1 MLNRSAEHVS
11 EVEWSTPRFEGL
23 EQRLLLTTMNVGDT
37 FIYRGSD
44 GNLVQVALESR
55 DVTGLMRETGVGR
68 IELMKWVGSR
78 AAGNVAD
85 MPGVR
90 NLGQPNMVT
99 VGGGITGGWLDGSTW
114 NMGLA
119 GVTAMAPFSNT
130 QVWTYDQ
137 VTRQVY
143 VVNPVNQTRVAAN
156 MSLIPNQAVFSMAA
170 VPPVPASPGVPAI
183 NAMLFIWGT
192 HNYAYIPAGATTATQ
207 VTLTGIFRYN
217 VVLATNTATIIPFP
231 DPTIPLKPEVD
242 TQGVPLP
249 VLTYDTGQ
257 STLYGTDGTS
267 LFTVDGWAGG
277 VSNAM
282 ALINYSTLQ
291 PLQNVTGLS
300 LHGNTLYITADGD
313 KVFSYPWYRW
323 NNPQPYAKWI
333 QTTGRTHGG
342 QDGEAPGPV
351 NGLFSTGTQPNDTLY
366 DFVRVRNQ
374 SLLRVVNAHA
384 TPNADIFSIYINRSD
399 RYTMLT
405 VTPLSEN
412 WNHRDDGLDYT
423 AALPLD
429 ILWYDTPTF
438 PAAPDFQRP
447 VTAAVSYD
455 NYPNG
460 GPPRAVNLRAPAG
473 SGAVLIGGVP
483 VWLEANTEQCVAV
496 QNVDAYGVAGV
507 LGVFPG
513 GNAYAGINMADPMP
527 PDAGANP
534 MDMGRILV
542 TGTIAGRVGVTGSL
556 DVLEAGYVWGNVRIG
571 YDVNNIIVRT
581 DYSVAPAPGHMNPVH
596 EYVDPVL
603 GLTAVAQSLVD
614 VGGTAREINIF
625 GTMYGTVNV
634 AGGLYLEARG
644 AGQVDYNGEPIWEM
658 EHKPIVDPNDP
669 FHNGNWPLAERRHW
683 TLHGEL
689 MTFNND
695 LIANPA
701 TPDAAYANA
710 QWLYNTSIIDRSGNM
725 TVWGTLGCYGAIPD
739 LMGDAYATNIR
750 VVPDDRSDV
759 YALSMMAGQTVTF
772 DGYFDHISDRRLG
785 LSFLLSG
792 MGHLEVL
799 DAAGNYLGSVGY
811 ETVEDYRGGNRP
823 FNGDVQ
829 EALAFTAPQAGV
841 YYAVVVPATE
851 FWFPYTL
858 FIDNGTLASLGAL
871 RVKGDLS
878 TSYGGSGAKNE
889 YDVAVLNG
897 NLGAVE
903 VTGNSPGTRTM
914 VIGKHDLVSFRAAE
928 IGHDAPVNS
937 NEIVSDSNIGLVQ
950 SRTSL
955 LNATIVAGATDG
967 QYNNNAYIQGVFS
980 AGYLRSSTIY
990 IGPTLLLGGLWA
1002 SGGIG
1007 VVETAGTVWGSVLIT
1022 IDGDSVIANHDSGPG
1037 ARLDMIH
1044 VGGDWGGMPPI
1055 GLPEFSHGADSDIG
1069 MVKIDGIIYTWYGEY
1084 MGELEPVTSTAGGS
1098 STVEDDGGAQLKIIP
1113 GVQVDAQGNPLAV
1126 PDPNDPAKTHTV
1138 SSTYSYFV
1146 IPVEGKTGGV
1156 LANVVINGPV
1166 SFTNLTGGNVFDVG
1180 NLDVTGF
1187 GGVAIGGI
1195 GAVNVYYVHGVN
1207 VSGFT
1212 NTTAGALVSAD
1223 FTTTLTNLAVKGNVG
1238 HITGTS
1244 KEWIPGPTAAPAA
1257 SWAGWYAN
1265 RINGVNVTGDL
1276 VQASIGGWLGD
1287 LLVSGR
1293 AGTVTVNSDKIT
1305 PGEGFDG
1312 VVGVVHATDI
1322 GLIDVGDGLADD
1334 GSGEQAMAAIMADHN
1349 ITTVRISGAGHVLNG
1364 AVLAMGDAAGLR
1376 GQPEPLPAIA
1386 NVIGTNGAIDTALIV
1401 SGGLFNFHV
1410 WQGGI
1415 LMNGWIG
1422 NVSFTGPGAQITGS
1436 EIIGAYIGKIETAGG
1451 SNGIDYGFFSAMR
1464 VGANM
1469 AGIGWVL
1476 ADGPGISYTNITS
1489 NGGRIGVVRASG
1501 PLGDVM
1507 YSQLDSTD
1515 DLEELSGR
1523 DVALNDLY
1531 IPGAIGLLKSGR
1543 DMLMNTSGVPAGT
1556 LGAIINLKV
1565 GRDFSGN
1572 TFTIASVLQSA
1583 TVGGNFSHSVLNLH
1597 GPQGTRLGLLD
1608 VVGNISGVITVA
1620 GSIGTIRS
1628 KTGLIS
1634 AAIETQKN
1642 PTSADVTEISAL
1654 NGYTGNLIV
1663 AGSLQKFTVYS
1674 NLGSDPSTLVNYLP
1688 KRIDVAGSLGY
1699 LGVKTNTSVKN
1710 APLPNMYTSLYVGGN
1725 VDAIDID
1732 GGLFADVKIDGFLG
1746 SLTVD
1751 GDVGGVF
1758 NLPAPAVVGNVLV
1771 YGSITKVL
1779 LAPGGSLV
1787 GNLTGGSIG
1796 TVNLSDKS
1804 GLPAKGNIGGN
1815 VTARN
1820 GPIGAITVAGGSIM
1834 GNVEAGGKIGKVIV
1848 SGTKGAGKVPGERVS
1863 VTGDI
1868 VARGGGIDLL
1878 TVTDGD
1884 LLGNVN
1890 AAGGDLLAL
1899 TLTNGS
1905 TQAGKTIAAGGSIL
1919 SLTVKNGTMAA
1930 NVDAGVRLDK
1940 LDLTGIA
1947 KAPAALTG
1955 NITVGTDANLLKIAG
1970 NVVGTTLWAG
1980 GMLNSLAITGSLTN
1994 ANVGSLGD
2002 MGTLSVSGDVGNT
2015 NIIGGYKA
2023 PVGLNPRLLHSS
2035 NLKSLS
2041 AGSWHGSLVALGVD
2055 PVDVIFGNGDD
2066 VAAAGISSLAKMT
2079 LKTSPAVL
2087 GQVVTDSNPGAT
2099 LPAGMAYTHVDPTP
2113 PQPPLDPAPP
2123 AGTGFLFDAKT
2134 KTAAPDGVLIKLT
2147 GPGNGSYTVAT
2158 GQIVLLGATSATKL
2172 DVSKIGADTPIH
2184 VLMGDD
2190 VNVGGLSFKGGA
2202 VLGNLQIDG
2211 AISTLTAE
2219 KVAAAAAWTLPG
2231 GVKTLTTS
2239 GDVTNAVISFGP
2251 LTGWTLSG
2259 SLTGGSLTA
2268 DSIGDLKIVGKA
2280 KPATVGNLNTPITT
2294 TLGAIRNLVVT
2305 GSVGQERPLISIPIT
2320 AHSGLA
2326 SLSVGSGLALLSV
2339 GNFVGDVLVEKGNLG
2354 KFAASVNV
2362 LGNIEAPL
2370 GSIGSVAIT
2379 NGSFGS
2385 LEADNAIR
2393 SLTGIGSYSL
2403 TGPKVA
2409 LNPPYS
2415 SGIISTDG
2423 SIGSITVTNATM
2435 YNRVRAAAGISTVT
2449 VDNLV
2454 EALLASG
2461 TDIGKVVVK
2470 GHMLR
2475 SDILAGFDPSDAG
2488 LHIAAMH
2495 DDVMNVRVDGREIPV
2510 NWLNFDTDLTNDGPN
2525 TDRIT
2530 SGNVVDVA
2538 IGGNMEAS
2546 SIVTGAGPGMDGWY
2560 GGGSDDQVRGVGY
2573 VKKVVITH
2581 LLGGNTVPTAHFGI
2595 LAAMGVPN
2603 VAYDP
2608 ASRFGNLTI
2617 GTLASWA
2624 GSPRVADVR
2633 MIENGVTIMFTN
2645 DIDFSTITTQVHD
2658 PTRPTSFHVIASQN
2672 SLFGDLDDTDITDTI
2687 PNTITY
2693 DDATDAMTLYLDD
2706 GSWATLNRVL
2716 GTGTNFLV
2724 TLDGTAVMDRH
2735 GNLLDG
2741 EFTGTFPSGDSL
2753 PGGDFRY
2760 RLAYGDIGDGGWTL
2774 PPLPPAVP
2782 TNVTDL
2788 TVGDP
2793 ILWPNQILTI
2803 NQEMGDNNVRDPGA
2817 LPTLDFD
2824 WFSVTMQPGDILYAW
2839 SPSNVLV
2846 TVTDNLGIILFPNSL
2861 SGYGYKYDAAPG
2873 DPTETLCIAV
2883 SYFGYLGPY
2892 ALNVLKFNDFN
2903 SNFNFIADDPSQ
2915 MVPGSVEATPL
2926 VWVGNTAQ
2934 PDESVQSIIAPDD
2947 VDLFSLGV
2955 LAANTKLDLALDTA
2969 LIGSRMDAKVAIF
2982 NSTGD
2987 LVGNIVFG
2995 DNPVPAPGTRPND
3008 FKISVSVT
3016 LRQSIQLPAT
3026 DTYYVAVEGLDPTT
3040 FAQAN
3045 PNRDLGMYQLVVTKT
3060 EGLPAPTFQKQLVY
3074 LDFNGGDAL
3083 FLKSDFGDK
3092 VKTRMVALSATT
3104 FGFAASQTQAMIT
3117 AALDTVKVM
3126 YAGYSNVAFTTV
3138 QPMGGSYSTL
3148 YITNE
3153 EGPMVGLLGIAQKLD
3168 TFNGDLTDN
3177 VAVFGG
3183 ELANYYNAL
3192 GGYTLQEIGHIL
3204 GNVAGHELGHIL
3216 GLQHCQ
3222 EVFGPPFEVMGY
3234 YNETEVLTFGTHS
3247 PLFPGELLIGYENS
3261 QAQLACIA

>member
-1 MLNRSAEHVS
+1 MLNRGAERAS
-11 EVEWSTPRFEGL
+11 DVEWSTPRFEGL
-23 EQRLLLTTMNVGDT
+23 EQRLLLTTMNAGDT
-37 FIYRGSD
+37 FVYRGSD
-44 GNLVQVALESR
+44 GNLVQVQLQSV
-55 DVTGLMRETGVGR
+55 DVTGQNRATGVGQ
-68 IELMKWVGSR
+68 IELMKWVGDR
-78 AAGNVAD
+78 LTGNVAD
-85 MPGVR
+85 VPGRR
-90 NLGQPNMVT
+90 NGVS
-99 VGGGITGGWLDGSTW
+99 VGADLFGEGITGGWLDGNGW
-114 NMGLA
+114 NTGLNNLTAAAAFNATNVWVYDA
-119 GVTAMAPFSNT
+119 GTKA
-130 QVWTYDQ
+130 
-137 VTRQVY
+137 VY
-143 VVNPVNQTRVAAN
+143 VVNPVTHAQVLAN
-156 MSLIPNQAVFSMAA
+156 FPGNTIPNQAVYGMA
-170 VPPVPASPGVPAI
+170 VVPAAAGNSL
-183 NAMLFIWGT
+183 LFIWGT
-192 HNYAYIPAGATTATQ
+192 TKFKYMPAGATQATE
-207 VTLTGIFRYN
+207 TTITGMFRYD
-217 VVLATNTATIIPFP
+217 VALGTNTATLRTIP
-231 DPTIPLKPEVD
+231 DPNIPGLNLPAVE
-242 TQGVPLP
+242 TQGTPLP
-249 VLTYDTGQ
+249 VLTYDTGP
-257 STLYGTDGTS
+257 STLYGTEGNN
-267 LFTVDGWAGG
+267 LYIVDGMSGG
-277 VSNAM
+277 ISRT
-282 ALINYSTLQ
+282 Y
-291 PLQNVTGLS
+291 PFHNVATNVPVTQMTGLS
-300 LHGNTLYITADGD
+300 MHDGVLYGAGDGD
-313 KVFSYPWYRW
+313 KLFTIVI
-323 NNPQPYAKWI
+323 NNITGQADCTWI
-333 QTTGRTHGG
+333 QSTGRTHGAG
-342 QDGEAPGPV
+342 AAPGPV
-351 NGLFSTGTQPNDTLY
+351 SGLFTAGTVFY
-366 DFVRVRNQ
+366 DFVDTGTIRVA
-374 SLLRVVNAHA
+374 NAHP
-384 TPNADIFSIYINRSD
+384 TRNADIFSIYINRSD
-399 RYTMLT
+399 QYTVLT

-412 WNHRDDGLDYT
+412 WDHRDINLDYT
-423 AALPLD
+423 APLPLD

-447 VTAAVSYD
+447 VTAAVSHTD
-455 NYPNG
+455 
-460 GPPRAVNLRAPAG
+460 PPAPYHINLRAPAG
-473 SGAVLIGGVP
+473 SGAVLIGGMPFAVVENPDQCMAVTTVDVYNLDPAPPVP
-483 VWLEANTEQCVAV
+483 VPPPTHHVANA
-496 QNVDAYGVAGV
+496 

-513 GNAYAGINMADPMP
+513 GDVYAGINMGGAMP
-527 PDAGANP
+527 PDAGATP

-542 TGTIAGRVGVTGSL
+542 TGTIAGRIGITGSL

-571 YDVNNIIVRT
+571 YDVNNIVVRT
-581 DYSVAPAPGHMNPVH
+581 DYCRAPVPPYMNPVH
-596 EYVDPVL
+596 ETLAVDAT
-603 GLTAVAQSLVD
+603 GLTSLATTTSQSLVD
-614 VGGTAREINIF
+614 VGGNLRELNVF
-625 GTMYGTVNV
+625 GTMYGSVNV
-634 AGGLYLEARG
+634 AGGLYLPARP
-644 AGQVDYNGEPIWEM
+644 ANRVNYNDEPIWEM
-658 EHKPIVDPNDP
+658 EHKPIVNPNDP
-669 FHNGNWPLAERRHW
+669 FYNGAWPLAIRRHW
-683 TLHGEL
+683 TTHGEL

-695 LIANPA
+695 LIATPA

-710 QWLYNTSIIDRSGNM
+710 QWLYNTSGNM
-725 TVWGTLGCYGAIPD
+725 IVWGTLGCYGLGIRPVAFDFP
-739 LMGDAYATNIR
+739 GDAYTTNAR

-772 DGYFDHISDRRLG
+772 DGYFDHIADRRLG
-785 LSFLLSG
+785 VSFLTSG
-792 MGHLEVL
+792 MGHLEVY
-799 DAAGNYLGSVGY
+799 DAAGNYVGSVGY
-811 ETVEDYRGGNRP
+811 ETVEDYRGGNRAG
-823 FNGDVQ
+823 NGVVQ

-841 YYAVVVPATE
+841 YYAVVVPATP

-858 FIDNGTLASLGAL
+858 FIDNGTPATLGAL

-878 TSYGGSGAKNE
+878 PSYAGSGAKNE

-928 IGHDAPVNS
+928 IGQDAPVNS
-937 NEIVSDSNIGLVQ
+937 NSIISDSNIGLVQ
-950 SRTSL
+950 SRTGL

-967 QYNNNAYIQGVFS
+967 QFNNNAFIQGILS
-980 AGYLRSSTIY
+980 AGYLRSSRVY
-990 IGPTLLLGGLWA
+990 VSPTLLVGGIWS

-1007 VVETAGTVWGSVLIT
+1007 VVETAGTVWGSSLFT

-1037 ARLDMIH
+1037 ARLDMLH
-1044 VGGDWGGMPPI
+1044 VGGDWGGAPPI
-1055 GLPEFSHGADSDIG
+1055 GIPEFSHGAASDIG

-1084 MGELEPVTSTAGGS
+1084 AGPLEPVTSTAGGS
-1098 STVEDDGGAQLKIIP
+1098 STVQDDGGAQIKITP
-1113 GVQVDAQGNPLAV
+1113 GMQIDAQGNPLAV
-1126 PDPNDPAKTHTV
+1126 PNPNDPTQ
-1138 SSTYSYFV
+1138 SYNPPSTYSYFV

-1166 SFTNLTGGNVFDVG
+1166 TFTNVTGGNAFDIG

-1187 GGVAIGGI
+1187 GGVAIGGV

-1238 HITGTS
+1238 HIIGTG

-1257 SWAGWYAN
+1257 SWAGWYAG
-1265 RINGVNVTGDL
+1265 RINGVSVTGDL

-1293 AGTVTVNSDKIT
+1293 AGTIIVNSDKVT

-1334 GSGEQAMAAIMADHN
+1334 GSGQQAMAAIMADHN

-1364 AVLAMGDAAGLR
+1364 AVLAVGDPAGLR
-1376 GQPEPLPAIA
+1376 GLPEPLPAIA
-1386 NVIGTNGAIDTALIV
+1386 NVIGANGAIDTALIA
-1401 SGGLFNFHV
+1401 SGPLDNFHV
-1410 WQGGI
+1410 WNGG
-1415 LMNGWIG
+1415 LQPNGWIG
-1422 NVSFTGPGAQITGS
+1422 TVSFTGPGAQITGS
-1436 EIIGAYIGKIETAGG
+1436 EIFGAYIGKIETAGG

-1469 AGIGWVL
+1469 AGVGAVL
-1476 ADGPGISYTNITS
+1476 ADGPGISFSHITS

-1501 PLGDVM
+1501 PLADVT
-1507 YSQLDSTD
+1507 SCQLDSTD

-1523 DVALNDLY
+1523 DVILNDLY
-1531 IPGAIGLLKSGR
+1531 IPGAVGKLLSRR
-1543 DMLMNTSGVPAGT
+1543 DMLMNTSGLPAGT
-1556 LGAIINLKV
+1556 LGAIIDLQA

-1572 TFTIASVLQSA
+1572 LFTIASVLQSA
-1583 TVGGNFSHSVLNLH
+1583 KVGGNFSHSTLNLH

-1634 AAIETQKN
+1634 AAISTVTN
-1642 PTSADVTEISAL
+1642 PTSADVTEIWAL
-1654 NGYTGNLIV
+1654 NGYTGNLTI
-1663 AGSLQKFTVYS
+1663 AGSLQKFTSYAS
-1674 NLGSDPSTLVNYLP
+1674 LGADPSTLASYLP

-1732 GGLFADVKIDGFLG
+1732 GSLFADIKIDGFLG
-1746 SLTVD
+1746 SLMVD
-1751 GDVGGVF
+1751 GDVGGTF

-1804 GLPAKGNIGGN
+1804 GLPAKGNIVGN
-1815 VTARN
+1815 VTAAA
-1820 GPIGAITVAGGSIM
+1820 GPIGAITVAGGSIL
-1834 GNVEAGGKIGKVIV
+1834 GNVKAGGKIGKVLV
-1848 SGTKGAGKVPGERVS
+1848 SGTKGSGKVPGERVS

-1919 SLTVKNGTMAA
+1919 SLIVKNGTMAA
-1930 NVDAGVRLDK
+1930 NIDAGVRLDK
-1940 LDLTGIA
+1940 LDLTGVA

-1980 GMLNSLAITGSLTN
+1980 GMLNSLAITGDLTN
-1994 ANVGSLGD
+1994 ASVGSLGD
-2002 MGTLSVSGDVGNT
+2002 MGTLSISGDVGNT

-2055 PVDVIFGNGDD
+2055 PVDGTFGNGDD
-2066 VAAAGISSLAKMT
+2066 LAAAGISSLAKMT
-2079 LKTSPAVL
+2079 LKTAPAVG
-2087 GQVVTDSNPGAT
+2087 GQVVTDSNPGAA
-2099 LPAGMAYTHVDPTP
+2099 LPASMVYTHVDTA
-2113 PQPPLDPAPP
+2113 QPPLDLL
-2123 AGTGFLFDAKT
+2123 GFLFDAKT

-2147 GPGNGSYTVAT
+2147 GPGNGSYTVLT
-2158 GQIVLLGATSATKL
+2158 GQIVLVGATSATKL
-2172 DVSKIGADTPIH
+2172 DVSKIGVDKPIH
-2184 VLMGDD
+2184 VLAGDD
-2190 VNVGGLSFKGGA
+2190 VNVGSLSFKGSA

-2211 AISTLTAE
+2211 AIATLSAE
-2219 KVAAAAAWTLPG
+2219 KVADAAAWTLPG
-2231 GVKTLTTS
+2231 GILKTLTTS
-2239 GDVTNAVISFGP
+2239 GDVTNAVIAVGP

-2259 SLTGGSLTA
+2259 SLVGGALTA
-2268 DSIGDLKIVGKA
+2268 DSIGDLRIVGNAKA
-2280 KPATVGNLNTPITT
+2280 TPATVGNLGTPITT
-2294 TLGAIRNLVVT
+2294 TLGAITNLVVT
-2305 GSVGQERPLISIPIT
+2305 GSVGQERPEISIPIT

-2326 SLSVGSGLALLSV
+2326 SLSVGNV
-2339 GNFVGDVLVEKGNLG
+2339 VGDVLVEKGNLG
-2354 KFAASVNV
+2354 KFAASGNV

-2370 GSIGSVAIT
+2370 GSIGSVTIT

-2385 LEADNAIR
+2385 LEADKAIR

-2403 TGPKVA
+2403 TGPKVF

-2435 YNRVRAAAGISTVT
+2435 RNRVRAAAGISTVT
-2449 VDNLV
+2449 VDNLL

-2470 GHMLR
+2470 GDMLR

-2495 DDVMNVRVDGREIPV
+2495 DNVMNVRVDGREIPV
-2510 NWLNFDTDLTNDGPN
+2510 NWQNFDTDLTNDGPN

-2538 IGGNMEAS
+2538 IGGNMYAS

-2573 VKKVVITH
+2573 IKKVVITR
-2581 LLGGNTVPTAHFGI
+2581 LLSGDNDPTAHYGI
-2595 LAAMGVPN
+2595 LAAIGMPSVK
-2603 VAYDP
+2603 YDP

-2617 GTLASWA
+2617 GMLASWA

-2645 DIDFSTITTQVHD
+2645 EIDFSTITTQVHD
-2658 PTRPTSFHVIASQN
+2658 PTRPTSFHLIVSQN
-2672 SLFGDLDDTDITDTI
+2672 SVFGDADDTDVTDTI

-2693 DDATDAMTLYLDD
+2693 DDATDAMTLRLDY
-2706 GSWATLNRVL
+2706 GSWATWNRVQNI
-2716 GTGTNFLV
+2716 GTNFLV
-2724 TLDGTAVMDRH
+2724 TLDGAAVMDRH

-2741 EFTGTFPSGDSL
+2741 EFAGNLPSGDSL

-2760 RLAYGDIGDGGWTL
+2760 RLAYGDIGDGAVPT
-2774 PPLPPAVP
+2774 PAPPAVP

-2803 NQEMGDNNVRDPGA
+2803 NQEIGDNNVRQPGA
-2817 LPTLDFD
+2817 DPKLDVD
-2824 WFSVTMQPGDILYAW
+2824 WFSVSLQPGDILYAW
-2839 SPSNVLV
+2839 SPSNVMV
-2846 TVTDNLGIILFPNSL
+2846 TVTDDTGLPLLPNSL
-2861 SGYGYKYDAAPG
+2861 SGFGYWHDAAPG
-2873 DPTETLCIAV
+2873 APPETLCVAV

-2892 ALNVLKFNDFN
+2892 SLNILKFNDFN
-2903 SNFNFIADDPSQ
+2903 SNFNADDPAQ
-2915 MVPGSVEATPL
+2915 MVPGSAEATPL

-2947 VDLFSLGV
+2947 VDLFSLGI
-2955 LAANTKLDLALDTA
+2955 LAANTKLDLTLDTI

-2987 LVGNIVFG
+2987 LVGNIAFG
-2995 DNPVPAPGTRPND
+2995 DDPVTAPGARPND
-3008 FKISVSVT
+3008 IKVNVGVT
-3016 LRQSIQLPAT
+3016 LRGSIQLPAT
-3026 DTYYVAVEGLDPTT
+3026 DTYYVAVAGMDATD
-3040 FAQAN
+3040 FALPN
-3045 PNRDLGMYQLVVTKT
+3045 PNRDLGIYQLVVTKT
-3060 EGLPAPTFQKQLVY
+3060 DGLPAPTFQKQLVY

-3083 FLKSDFGDK
+3083 FLKDDYGDK

-3117 AALDTVKVM
+3117 AALDTVKTI
-3126 YAGYSNVAFTTV
+3126 YAGYTNVAFTTV
-3138 QPMGGSYSTL
+3138 QPMGGRYSTL

-3153 EGPMVGLLGIAQKLD
+3153 EGPEVGLYGTAQDID
-3168 TFNGDLTDN
+3168 TFNGNLTDN

-3183 ELANYYNAL
+3183 ELANYYSAL
-3192 GGYTLQEIGHIL
+3192 GGYTVQEIGDIL
-3204 GNVAGHELGHIL
+3204 GNVAAHELGHIL

-3222 EVFGPPFEVMGY
+3222 EIAGPPYEVMGY
-3234 YNETEVLTFGTHS
+3234 GNETEVLTFGTHS
-3247 PLFPGELLIGYENS
+3247 PLFPEEFLIGYENS
-3261 QAQLACIA
+3261 QAQLKCIA

>member
-1 MLNRSAEHVS
+1 MLSHGAKHTSDPERNL
-11 EVEWSTPRFEGL
+11 PQFEGL
-23 EQRLLLTTMNVGDT
+23 ESRVLLTTLNAGVLPSMPDV
-37 FIYRGSD
+37 FIYRDSNGH
-44 GNLVQVALESR
+44 LVRVELASR
-55 DVTGLMRETGVGR
+55 DVTGQGRQTGVGQV
-68 IELMKWVGSR
+68 ELMKWVG
-78 AAGNVAD
+78 AAPAGNVFD
-85 MPGVR
+85 MPGRLNGVSVVPDMF
-90 NLGQPNMVT
+90 GE
-99 VGGGITGGWLDGSTW
+99 GITGGWLDGADW
-114 NMGLA
+114 NTGLSA
-119 GVTAMAPFSNT
+119 VTAMGSFSTT
-130 QVWTYDQ
+130 QVWAYDR
-137 VTRQVY
+137 VTKGMY
-143 VVNPVNQTRVAAN
+143 VINPLAHTVVAAN
-156 MSLIPNQAVFSMAA
+156 MSLLPNQNVYSMAA
-170 VPPVPASPGVPAI
+170 VPPLLGVRT
-183 NAMLFIWGT
+183 AMLFIWGT
-192 HNYAYIPAGATTATQ
+192 HKYTYLPPGATQSTET
-207 VTLTGIFRYN
+207 TITGMFRYD
-217 VVLATNTATIIPFP
+217 VVGNTATHIPVVVPDP
-231 DPTIPLKPEVD
+231 DPTKPPLIKPAAE
-242 TQGVPLP
+242 TQGTPLP
-249 VLTYDTGQ
+249 ILTWQSGQ
-257 STLYGTDGTS
+257 STLYGSDGTS
-267 LFTVDGWAGG
+267 LFTVNGMMGG
-277 VSNAM
+277 LSNAM
-282 ALINYSTLQ
+282 PLNNYSTGTALT
-291 PLQNVTGLS
+291 NVTGLS
-300 LHGNTLYITADGD
+300 MHGNLLYIAADGD
-313 KVFSYPWYRW
+313 KIFTYPQLRADGTG
-323 NNPQPYAKWI
+323 PYAKWLS
-333 QTTGRTHGG
+333 TTGRTHG
-342 QDGEAPGPV
+342 PGGGPGAV
-351 NGLFSTGTQPNDTLY
+351 SGLFSTGTAPDTLY
-366 DFVRVRNQ
+366 DFVRDGDQTLMRT
-374 SLLRVVNAHA
+374 VNAHP
-384 TPNADIFSIYINRSD
+384 TPNADIFSIYINQSD
-399 RYTMLT
+399 AYTVLT

-412 WNHRDDGLDYT
+412 WNHRDNGLDYT
-423 AALPLD
+423 APLPLD

-447 VTAAVSYD
+447 LTAAVSYD
-455 NYPNG
+455 G
-460 GPPRAVNLRAPAG
+460 DAHAVNLWAPAG
-473 SGAVLIGGVP
+473 SGALLIGGVP
-483 VWLEANTEQCVAV
+483 YTATYANPDQNIAV
-496 QNVDAYGVAGV
+496 QIVDAYGVAGP
-507 LGVFPG
+507 LGVFPRG
-513 GNAYAGINMADPMP
+513 SVYAGINMADPMP

-542 TGTIAGRVGVTGSL
+542 TGTVAGRVGVTGSL

-581 DYSVAPAPGHMNPVH
+581 DYSVAPVPNRMNPIH

-603 GLTAVAQSLVD
+603 GPMSVSQSLVN
-614 VGGTAREINIF
+614 VGGMAREINVF

-634 AGGLYLEARG
+634 AGSLYLEARG
-644 AGQVDYNGEPIWEM
+644 AGQVDYNAEPIWEM

-669 FHNGNWPLAERRHW
+669 FHNDNWPLAERRHW
-683 TLHGEL
+683 TMHGEL

-710 QWLYNTSIIDRSGNM
+710 QWLYNSSGNM
-725 TVWGTLGCYGAIPD
+725 IVWGTLGCYGAGFD
-739 LMGDAYATNIR
+739 LMGDAFATPIR

-772 DGYFDHISDRRLG
+772 DAYFVSLYGYPYHIDDRRLG
-785 LSFLLSG
+785 ESFLTSG
-792 MGHLEVL
+792 MGHLEVH
-799 DAAGNYLGSVGY
+799 DAAGNYLGSVGF
-811 ETVEDYRGGNRP
+811 ETVEDYRGGNRLG
-823 FNGDVQ
+823 NGVVQ
-829 EALAFTAPQAGV
+829 EPLAFTAPQAGV
-841 YYAVVVPATE
+841 YYAVVVPHTR

-858 FIDNGTLASLGAL
+858 FIDNGTPASLGAL
-871 RVKGDLS
+871 RVKVDLS
-878 TSYGGSGAKNE
+878 PSYGGSGAKNE

-914 VIGKHDLVSFRAAE
+914 VVGKHDLVSFRAAE
-928 IGHDAPVNS
+928 IGHEGPVNS

-990 IGPTLLLGGLWA
+990 ISPTGVLWGLWA

-1007 VVETAGTVWGSVLIT
+1007 VVETAGTVWGSVYIT

-1037 ARLDMIH
+1037 ARLDMLH

-1055 GLPEFSHGADSDIG
+1055 GVPEFSHGADSDIG

-1084 MGELEPVTSTAGGS
+1084 MGDLEPVTSTAGGS
-1098 STVEDDGGAQLKIIP
+1098 STVEDDGGAQLKITP
-1113 GVQVDAQGNPLAV
+1113 GVQVDALGNPLAV
-1126 PDPNDPAKTHTV
+1126 PDPNDPTKSYTPP
-1138 SSTYSYFV
+1138 STYSYFV

-1166 SFTNLTGGNVFDVG
+1166 SFTNLTGGNVFDIG

-1187 GGVAIGGI
+1187 GGVSIGGV

-1207 VSGFT
+1207 VNGFS
-1212 NTTAGALVSAD
+1212 NTTGGALVSAD
-1223 FTTTLTNLAVKGNVG
+1223 FTTTLANLAVKGNVG
-1238 HITGTS
+1238 HIIGTS

-1265 RINGVNVTGDL
+1265 RINGVSVTGDL

-1293 AGTVTVNSDKIT
+1293 AGTVTVDSDKIT
-1305 PGEGFDG
+1305 PGQGFDG

-1322 GLIDVGDGLADD
+1322 GLIDVGDGLVDD
-1334 GSGEQAMAAIMADHN
+1334 GSGMQAQAAIMADHN
-1349 ITTVRISGAGHVLNG
+1349 IGTVRISGAGHVLNG
-1364 AVLAMGDAAGLR
+1364 AVLAVGDGAGLR
-1376 GQPEPLPAIA
+1376 GMPEPLPAIA
-1386 NVIGTNGAIDTALIV
+1386 NVIGTNGAIDTALIA
-1401 SGGLFNFHV
+1401 SGPLDNFHAWRSGLV
-1410 WQGGI
+1410 
-1415 LMNGWIG
+1415 MSGWIG

-1436 EIIGAYIGKIETAGG
+1436 EIFAAYIGKIETAGG
-1451 SNGIDYGFFSAMR
+1451 SNGIDHGFFSAMR

-1469 AGIGWVL
+1469 AGIGAVW
-1476 ADGPGISYTNITS
+1476 ADGPGISYSNITS

-1501 PLGDVM
+1501 PLADVM
-1507 YSQLDSTD
+1507 NCQLDSTD
-1515 DLEELSGR
+1515 DLDELSGR
-1523 DVALNDLY
+1523 DVAMNDLY
-1531 IPGAIGLLKSGR
+1531 IPGAIGKLASRR
-1543 DMLMNTSGVPAGT
+1543 DMLMNTSGLPAGT
-1556 LGAIINLKV
+1556 LGAIITLDV

-1572 TFTIASVLQSA
+1572 LFTIASVLQSA
-1583 TVGGNFSHSVLNLH
+1583 KVGGNFSHSVLNLH

-1628 KTGLIS
+1628 RTGLIS
-1634 AAIETQKN
+1634 AAIETQEN

-1654 NGYTGNLIV
+1654 NGYTGSLIV
-1663 AGSLQKFTVYS
+1663 AGSLRKFTSYA
-1674 NLGSDPSTLVNYLP
+1674 NLGADPSTLANYLP

-1699 LGVKTNTSVKN
+1699 LGVRTNTSVKN

-1732 GGLFADVKIDGFLG
+1732 GSLFGDVKIDGFLG

-1751 GDVGGVF
+1751 GDVGGTF
-1758 NLPAPAVVGNVLV
+1758 NLPAPVVVGNVLV
-1771 YGSITKVL
+1771 YGSINKVL

-1804 GLPAKGNIGGN
+1804 GLPAKGNIVGA

-1820 GPIGAITVAGGSIM
+1820 GPIGAITVAGGSVL

-1848 SGTKGAGKVPGERVS
+1848 SGTKGSGKVPGERVS

-1868 VARGGGIDLL
+1868 VALGGGIDLL

-1899 TLTNGS
+1899 TVTNGS

-1940 LDLTGIA
+1940 LDLTGVA
-1947 KAPAALTG
+1947 KAPVALTG

-1994 ANVGSLGD
+1994 ASVGSLGD
-2002 MGTLSVSGDVGNT
+2002 MGKLSVSGDVGNSQ
-2015 NIIGGYKA
+2015 IIGGYKA

-2055 PVDVIFGNGDD
+2055 PVDGIFGNGDD
-2066 VAAAGISSLAKMT
+2066 LAAAGISSLAKMT
-2079 LKTSPAVL
+2079 LKTSPAVG

-2099 LPAGMAYTHVDPTP
+2099 LPASMMYTHVDTLP
-2113 PQPPLDPAPP
+2113 PPLDP
-2123 AGTGFLFDAKT
+2123 GGFLFDAKT
-2134 KTAAPDGVLIKLT
+2134 KTEALDGVLIKLT
-2147 GPGNGSYTVAT
+2147 GPGNGSYTVGT

-2172 DVSKIGADTPIH
+2172 DVSKIGVDKPIH
-2184 VLMGDD
+2184 VLVGDD
-2190 VNVGGLSFKGGA
+2190 VNVGGLSFKGSA

-2211 AISTLTAE
+2211 AISTLSAE
-2219 KVAAAAAWTLPG
+2219 KVADAAAWTLPG
-2231 GVKTLTTS
+2231 GIVKTLATS
-2239 GDVTNAVISFGP
+2239 GDVTNAVLSFGP
-2251 LTGWTLSG
+2251 LAGWTLSG
-2259 SLTGGSLTA
+2259 ALTGGSLTA
-2268 DSIGDLKIVGKA
+2268 DSIGDLRIVGNAKA
-2280 KPATVGNLNTPITT
+2280 TPATVGNLNTPITT

-2305 GSVGQERPLISIPIT
+2305 GDVGQERPQVSIPIT
-2320 AHSGLA
+2320 ARSGLA
-2326 SLSVGSGLALLSV
+2326 SLSV

-2354 KFAASVNV
+2354 KFAASSNV

-2385 LEADNAIR
+2385 LEADKAIR

-2423 SIGSITVTNATM
+2423 GIGSITVTNATM
-2435 YNRVRAAAGISTVT
+2435 RNRVRAAAGISTVT
-2449 VDNLV
+2449 VDNLL

-2461 TDIGKVVVK
+2461 VDIGKVVVK
-2470 GHMLR
+2470 GDMLR

-2495 DDVMNVRVDGREIPV
+2495 DDVMNVRIDGREIPV

-2538 IGGNMEAS
+2538 IRGNMYAS

-2573 VKKVVITH
+2573 VKKVVITGF
-2581 LLGGNTVPTAHFGI
+2581 LSGDNDPTAHYGI
-2595 LAAMGVPN
+2595 LAAIGMPN
-2603 VAYDP
+2603 VKYDP

-2645 DIDFSTITTQVHD
+2645 DIDFSTITTQMHD
-2658 PTRPTSFHVIASQN
+2658 TSRPTSFHLVVSQN
-2672 SLFGDLDDTDITDTI
+2672 SLFGDLDDTDVTDTI
-2687 PNTITY
+2687 LNTITY
-2693 DDATDAMTLYLDD
+2693 NDATDAMTLYLDD
-2706 GSWATLNRVL
+2706 GSWATLNRVQNV
-2716 GTGTNFLV
+2716 GTNFLV
-2724 TLDGTAVMDRH
+2724 TLDGAAVMDRH
-2735 GNLLDG
+2735 GNKLDG
-2741 EFTGTFPSGDSL
+2741 EFTGNFPSGDSV

-2760 RLAYGDIGDGGWTL
+2760 RLAYGDIGDGAAPAPL
-2774 PPLPPAVP
+2774 PPLVP

-2788 TVGDP
+2788 TIGDP

-2817 LPTLDFD
+2817 DPKQDVD

-2846 TVTDNLGIILFPNSL
+2846 TVTDDSGIMLFVYSL

-2873 DPTETLCIAV
+2873 DPTETLCVAV
-2883 SYFGYLGPY
+2883 SYIGYLGPY

-2903 SNFNFIADDPSQ
+2903 SNFNADDLTQ
-2915 MVPGSVEATPL
+2915 LVPGSVEATPL

-2947 VDLFSLGV
+2947 IDLFSLGA

-2995 DNPVPAPGTRPND
+2995 AEPVPTPGTRPND
-3008 FKISVSVT
+3008 FKINVSVT
-3016 LRQSIQLPAT
+3016 LRASIQLPAT
-3026 DTYYVAVEGLDPTT
+3026 DTYYVAVEGLDPTS
-3040 FAQAN
+3040 FAQPN

-3092 VKTRMVALSATT
+3092 VNTRMVALSATT

-3117 AALDTVKVM
+3117 AALDTVKVI
-3126 YAGYSNVAFTTV
+3126 YAGYSNIAFTTV

-3153 EGPMVGLLGIAQKLD
+3153 EGPFVGLWGIAQNLD

-3183 ELANYYNAL
+3183 EIANYYSAL
-3192 GGYTLQEIGHIL
+3192 GGYTVEEIGDIL

-3222 EVFGPPFEVMGY
+3222 EVFGPPYEVMGY
-3234 YNETEVLTFGTHS
+3234 GNDTEVITFGTHS
-3247 PLFPGELLIGYENS
+3247 PLFPREFLIGYENS

>member
-1 MLNRSAEHVS
+1 V
-11 EVEWSTPRFEGL
+11 
-23 EQRLLLTTMNVGDT
+23 
-37 FIYRGSD
+37 
-44 GNLVQVALESR
+44 
-55 DVTGLMRETGVGR
+55 
-68 IELMKWVGSR
+68 
-78 AAGNVAD
+78 
-85 MPGVR
+85 
-90 NLGQPNMVT
+90 
-99 VGGGITGGWLDGSTW
+99 
-114 NMGLA
+114 
-119 GVTAMAPFSNT
+119 
-130 QVWTYDQ
+130 
-137 VTRQVY
+137 
-143 VVNPVNQTRVAAN
+143 
-156 MSLIPNQAVFSMAA
+156 
-170 VPPVPASPGVPAI
+170 
-183 NAMLFIWGT
+183 
-192 HNYAYIPAGATTATQ
+192 
-207 VTLTGIFRYN
+207 
-217 VVLATNTATIIPFP
+217 
-231 DPTIPLKPEVD
+231 
-242 TQGVPLP
+242 
-249 VLTYDTGQ
+249 
-257 STLYGTDGTS
+257 
-267 LFTVDGWAGG
+267 
-277 VSNAM
+277 
-282 ALINYSTLQ
+282 
-291 PLQNVTGLS
+291 
-300 LHGNTLYITADGD
+300 
-313 KVFSYPWYRW
+313 
-323 NNPQPYAKWI
+323 
-333 QTTGRTHGG
+333 
-342 QDGEAPGPV
+342 
-351 NGLFSTGTQPNDTLY
+351 
-366 DFVRVRNQ
+366 
-374 SLLRVVNAHA
+374 
-384 TPNADIFSIYINRSD
+384 
-399 RYTMLT
+399 
-405 VTPLSEN
+405 
-412 WNHRDDGLDYT
+412 
-423 AALPLD
+423 
-429 ILWYDTPTF
+429 
-438 PAAPDFQRP
+438 
-447 VTAAVSYD
+447 
-455 NYPNG
+455 
-460 GPPRAVNLRAPAG
+460 
-473 SGAVLIGGVP
+473 
-483 VWLEANTEQCVAV
+483 
-496 QNVDAYGVAGV
+496 
-507 LGVFPG
+507 
-513 GNAYAGINMADPMP
+513 
-527 PDAGANP
+527 
-534 MDMGRILV
+534 
-542 TGTIAGRVGVTGSL
+542 
-556 DVLEAGYVWGNVRIG
+556 
-571 YDVNNIIVRT
+571 
-581 DYSVAPAPGHMNPVH
+581 
-596 EYVDPVL
+596 
-603 GLTAVAQSLVD
+603 
-614 VGGTAREINIF
+614 
-625 GTMYGTVNV
+625 
-634 AGGLYLEARG
+634 
-644 AGQVDYNGEPIWEM
+644 
-658 EHKPIVDPNDP
+658 
-669 FHNGNWPLAERRHW
+669 
-683 TLHGEL
+683 
-689 MTFNND
+689 
-695 LIANPA
+695 
-701 TPDAAYANA
+701 
-710 QWLYNTSIIDRSGNM
+710 
-725 TVWGTLGCYGAIPD
+725 
-739 LMGDAYATNIR
+739 
-750 VVPDDRSDV
+750 
-759 YALSMMAGQTVTF
+759 
-772 DGYFDHISDRRLG
+772 
-785 LSFLLSG
+785 
-792 MGHLEVL
+792 
-799 DAAGNYLGSVGY
+799 GSVGY
-811 ETVEDYRGGNRP
+811 ETVEDYRGGNRLG
-823 FNGDVQ
+823 NGLVQ

-841 YYAVVVPATE
+841 YYVVVVPATR

-858 FIDNGTLASLGAL
+858 FIDDGTTASLGAL

-878 TSYGGSGAKNE
+878 PSYGGSGAKNE

-914 VIGKHDLVSFRAAE
+914 IIGKHDLVSFRAAE
-928 IGHDAPVNS
+928 IGHEGPVNS

-990 IGPTLLLGGLWA
+990 ISPTLLLEGLWA

-1037 ARLDMIH
+1037 ARLDMLH
-1044 VGGDWGGMPPI
+1044 VGGNWGGPFPI
-1055 GLPEFSHGADSDIG
+1055 GIPEFSHGADSDIG

-1098 STVEDDGGAQLKIIP
+1098 STVEDDGGAQLKITP
-1113 GVQVDAQGNPLAV
+1113 GMQVDALGNPLAV
-1126 PDPNDPAKTHTV
+1126 PDPNDPAKSFTPP
-1138 SSTYSYFV
+1138 STYSYFV

-1166 SFTNLTGGNVFDVG
+1166 SFANLTGGNVFDIG

-1207 VSGFT
+1207 VNGFT

-1238 HITGTS
+1238 HIIGTS

-1265 RINGVNVTGDL
+1265 RINGVSVTGDL

-1293 AGTVTVNSDKIT
+1293 AGTVTVNSDKVT

-1334 GSGEQAMAAIMADHN
+1334 GSGQQAMAAIMADHN

-1364 AVLAMGDAAGLR
+1364 AVLAMGDPAGLR

-1386 NVIGTNGAIDTALIV
+1386 NVIGANGAIETALIA
-1401 SGGLFNFHV
+1401 SGPLANFHV
-1410 WQGGI
+1410 WNTG
-1415 LMNGWIG
+1415 LVMNGWIG
-1422 NVSFTGPGAQITGS
+1422 NVSFTGPGSQITGS
-1436 EIIGAYIGKIETAGG
+1436 EVFAAYIGKIETADG
-1451 SNGIDYGFFSAMR
+1451 SNGIDHGFFTALR

-1469 AGIGWVL
+1469 PGIGWVL

-1501 PLGDVM
+1501 LLADVM
-1507 YSQLDSTD
+1507 YCQLDSTD
-1515 DLEELSGR
+1515 DLDELSGR

-1583 TVGGNFSHSVLNLH
+1583 TVGGNFSHSILNLH

-1628 KTGLIS
+1628 RAGLIS

-1654 NGYTGNLIV
+1654 NGYTGNLTV

-1674 NLGSDPSTLVNYLP
+1674 NLGSDPATLASYLP

-1699 LGVKTNTSVKN
+1699 LGVRTNTGVKN

-1725 VDAIDID
+1725 VDTIDID
-1732 GGLFADVKIDGFLG
+1732 GSLFADVKIDGFLG
-1746 SLTVD
+1746 SLIVD

-1758 NLPAPAVVGNVLV
+1758 NLPAPTVVGNVLV
-1771 YGSITKVL
+1771 YGSINKVL

-1804 GLPAKGNIGGN
+1804 GLPAKGNIVGN

-1940 LDLTGIA
+1940 LDLTGVA

-1980 GMLNSLAITGSLTN
+1980 GMLNSLAIIGSLTN

-2002 MGTLSVSGDVGNT
+2002 MGMLSVSGDVGNT

-2055 PVDVIFGNGDD
+2055 PVDGLFGNGDD
-2066 VAAAGISSLAKMT
+2066 LAAAGISALAKMS
-2079 LKTSPAVL
+2079 LKTSPAVG
-2087 GQVVTDSNPGAT
+2087 GQVVTDSNPGAA
-2099 LPAGMAYTHVDPTP
+2099 LPAGMAYTHVDTA
-2113 PQPPLDPAPP
+2113 QPPLDPA
-2123 AGTGFLFDAKT
+2123 GFLFDAKT

-2172 DVSKIGADTPIH
+2172 DVSKIGADKPIH
-2184 VLMGDD
+2184 VLVGDD

-2211 AISTLTAE
+2211 AISTLSAE
-2219 KVAAAAAWTLPG
+2219 KVANAAAWTLPG
-2231 GVKTLTTS
+2231 GIVKTLATS
-2239 GDVTNAVISFGP
+2239 GDVTNAVLSFGP
-2251 LTGWTLSG
+2251 LAGWTLSG

-2268 DSIGDLKIVGKA
+2268 DSIGDLRIVGNAKA
-2280 KPATVGNLNTPITT
+2280 TPATVGNLGTPITT

-2320 AHSGLA
+2320 ARSGLA
-2326 SLSVGSGLALLSV
+2326 SLSV

-2354 KFAASVNV
+2354 KFAASSNV

-2370 GSIGSVAIT
+2370 GSIGSVAIM

-2385 LEADNAIR
+2385 LEADKAVR

-2403 TGPKVA
+2403 TGPKGA

-2435 YNRVRAAAGISTVT
+2435 RNRVRAAAGISTVT

-2470 GHMLR
+2470 GDMLR
-2475 SDILAGFDPSDAG
+2475 SDILAGFDPADAG
-2488 LHIAAMH
+2488 LHDRALR
-2495 DDVMNVRVDGREIPV
+2495 DDVMNVRIDGREIPV
-2510 NWLNFDTDLTNDGPN
+2510 NWFNFDTDLTNDGPN

-2538 IGGNMEAS
+2538 VAGNMYAS

-2581 LLGGNTVPTAHFGI
+2581 LLGGNTDPTAHFGI

-2633 MIENGVTIMFTN
+2633 MIENGITIMFTN
-2645 DIDFSTITTQVHD
+2645 SIDFSTITTQILD
-2658 PTRPTSFHVIASQN
+2658 PTRPTSFHLIASQN
-2672 SLFGDLDDTDITDTI
+2672 SLFGDPGDTDITDTI

-2693 DDATDAMTLYLDD
+2693 DDATDAMTLYLDN
-2706 GSWATLNRVL
+2706 GSWATMNRVL

-2724 TLDGTAVMDRH
+2724 TLDGAAVMDRH

-2741 EFTGTFPSGDSL
+2741 EFTGTFPSGDSV

-2760 RLAYGDIGDGGWTL
+2760 RLAYGDIGDGAAPTPL
-2774 PPLPPAVP
+2774 PPLAP

-2817 LPTLDFD
+2817 DPKQDVD

-2839 SPSNVLV
+2839 SPSYVLV
-2846 TVTDNLGIILFPNSL
+2846 TVTNDLGMMLFPNSL
-2861 SGYGYKYDAAPG
+2861 SGYGYKYNAAPG
-2873 DPTETLCIAV
+2873 GPTETLCINV

-2892 ALNVLKFNDFN
+2892 ALDVLKFNDFN
-2903 SNFNFIADDPSQ
+2903 SNFNADDLTQ
-2915 MVPGSVEATPL
+2915 LVPGSVEATPL

-2934 PDESVQSIIAPDD
+2934 PDELVQSIIAPDD
-2947 VDLFSLGV
+2947 IDLFSLGT
-2955 LAANTKLDLALDTA
+2955 LAANTRIDLALDTI
-2969 LIGSRMDAKVAIF
+2969 LIGSRMDVKVAIF

-2995 DNPVPAPGTRPND
+2995 NEPAPDPAPGARPND
-3008 FKISVSVT
+3008 FKVNVSMT
-3016 LRQSIQLPAT
+3016 LRESIQLPAT
-3026 DTYYVAVEGLDPTT
+3026 DTYYVAVEGLDPTS
-3040 FAQAN
+3040 FAQPN
-3045 PNRDLGMYQLVVTKT
+3045 LNRDIGMYQLVVTKT

-3083 FLKSDFGDK
+3083 FLKSHFGDK

-3153 EGPMVGLLGIAQKLD
+3153 EGPEVGLLGIAQKLD

-3216 GLQHCQ
+3216 GLQHAQ

-3247 PLFPGELLIGYENS
+3247 PLFPGEFLIGYENS